1 MIFTKKGGVFRTR
14 FQFSDNQLNPNSPI
28 LHLSQGTFF
37 SPSDFPYASEYANS
51 LRSFLS
57 LFTSHPFL
65 YPPLPLRLLKIYEEY
80 GGASSGTALASH
92 FHSRLS
98 ATNSLF
104 MAEIMVSFRATAR
117 PSIPSIP
124 NLAK

>member
-1 MIFTKKGGVFRTR
+1 MIFTKKGRVIRTR
-14 FQFSDNQLNPNSPI
+14 FQFSDNQLNPNPPI
-28 LHLSQGTFF
+28 LHLSHDTFF
-37 SPSDFPYASEYANS
+37 SPSDFPHASEYANS
-51 LRSFLS
+51 LRSSLS

-98 ATNSLF
+98 AHKFLIHGRDHSKLSGHGE
-104 MAEIMVSFRATAR
+104 AAD
-117 PSIPSIP
+117 SIP
-124 NLAK
+124 NFAK